1 MISSK
6 VEDSHREKTAYV
18 YIRQSTMC
26 QVRHHQ
32 ESTERQYGLKDKAR
46 EMGWS
51 PSMIRILDGDLGLSG
66 AQATGRE
73 DFKTLVAEVS
83 MGHAGAIFALEVSRW
98 ARSCLDW
105 HRLLELCALT
115 RTLVVDEDGCYDPSD
130 FNDALLLGIKGTL
143 AYAELHLIRARLQ
156 GGKRNKA
163 ERGELRFPLPVG
175 LSYDELGRI
184 ELDPDREI
192 QGAVHLVFSSFRKT
206 GSAYGVVR
214 EFVRQGLG
222 FPKRAYGGAWDG
234 KLIWGQLT
242 HNRVLG
248 ILKNPSYAGAY
259 VFGRYRSVKT
269 VSSQGEVRSQNRL
282 MPMAEW
288 QVHLPEHHEAY
299 ISWNEFLE
307 NHAILEKNRVV
318 GEETVLSGPAREGLA
333 LLHGLLVC
341 GACGRRLT
349 VRYQGSG
356 GLYPIYECSWRKS
369 ERPSLPDC
377 INIRC
382 DLLDTVVCR
391 RILEVVQPV
400 QLEIALAA
408 LEELE
413 KREEASCR
421 QWRMRIER
429 AEYEAQMAE
438 KRYMEADPSNRLV
451 TATLEERWNDTLV
464 ALEEIKQQFI
474 QFRHKEHCTATAEQR
489 QQILALARDFPRLW
503 NSPGTKAK
511 DKKRMLRLLIKDIT
525 AEKTGSP
532 KQVVLH
538 VRWQGG
544 LSEDLCVDFPPTMAD
559 RLRYPEA
566 IVQRVRILS
575 PKLTDKQIAA
585 VFNEEGR
592 LSATGKVFTERMIQW
607 IRWKHDIRVDQ
618 QRSPDEMTVTEVAD
632 RFNVS
637 SDVVYGWINRGMVE
651 ARRRNTGSPYLI
663 NIDPQKEKN
672 LREWTQ
678 DSERIPGQPGH

>member
-1 MISSK
+1 
-6 VEDSHREKTAYV
+6 
-18 YIRQSTMC
+18 
-26 QVRHHQ
+26 
-32 ESTERQYGLKDKAR
+32 
-46 EMGWS
+46 
-51 PSMIRILDGDLGLSG
+51 
-66 AQATGRE
+66 
-73 DFKTLVAEVS
+73 
-83 MGHAGAIFALEVSRW
+83 
-98 ARSCLDW
+98 
-105 HRLLELCALT
+105 
-115 RTLVVDEDGCYDPSD
+115 
-130 FNDALLLGIKGTL
+130 
-143 AYAELHLIRARLQ
+143 
-156 GGKRNKA
+156 
-163 ERGELRFPLPVG
+163 
-175 LSYDELGRI
+175 
-184 ELDPDREI
+184 
-192 QGAVHLVFSSFRKT
+192 
-206 GSAYGVVR
+206 
-214 EFVRQGLG
+214 
-222 FPKRAYGGAWDG
+222 
-234 KLIWGQLT
+234 
-242 HNRVLG
+242 
-248 ILKNPSYAGAY
+248 
-259 VFGRYRSVKT
+259 
-269 VSSQGEVRSQNRL
+269 
-282 MPMAEW
+282 MAEW